1 MADQPLDQIRR
12 MLAVAVDE
20 QHGAAP
26 RVFEAGKQRR
36 LLAEIARQR
45 NHLDVDAGRRQ
56 VAGDG
61 ERAVAAAVV
70 DIDDLAGQRAG
81 RGEALRDLKEP
92 AMHARQRRCLVIDRH
107 HDGQT
112 LGARIRQAPLA
123 RHRSQSGVG
132 SRRHSNVPFP
142 PVL

>member
-26 RVFEAGKQRR
+26 RVVEAGKQRR

-61 ERAVAAAVV
+61 ERAVAAAVI

-81 RGEALRDLKEP
+81 RGEALRDVDQPAVHAGEP
-92 AMHARQRRCLVIDRH
+92 RRLVIDRH
-107 HDGQT
+107 HDGQA
-112 LGARIRQAPLA
+112 LSARIRQ
-123 RHRSQSGVG
+123 R
-132 SRRHSNVPFP
+132 PFAYHWR
-142 PVL
+142 